1 MPPSQG
7 VGTEGCHGVWSENGN
22 QERPCALGVLGILT
36 FYVVRIYSALV
47 KPFLLNMPEWLYEA
61 IKAAAQANQRSM
73 TAEIRLVLERAFG
86 KAK

>member
-1 MPPSQG
+1 M
-7 VGTEGCHGVWSENGN
+7 
-22 QERPCALGVLGILT
+22 
-36 FYVVRIYSALV
+36 

-73 TAEIRLVLERAFG
+73 TAEIRLVLERAFE